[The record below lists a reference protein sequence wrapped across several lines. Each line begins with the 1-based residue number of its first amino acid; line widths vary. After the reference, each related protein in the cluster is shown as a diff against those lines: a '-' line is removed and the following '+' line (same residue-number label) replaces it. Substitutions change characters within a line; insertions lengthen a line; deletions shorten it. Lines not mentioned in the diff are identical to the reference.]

1 VIPRESPDNTLAT
14 RRVRVCTALRWI
26 GVLTLLFFSVPLAVV
41 AGFLGWRQYRILKT
55 WPSVDAQVVRANWTR
70 HPAQSSREPVD
81 SYGAEFLFRYSVGG
95 RQYESVATSGYN
107 SVNLREVQGWLNQV
121 PVGSHRTVRYEPDNP
136 QVISLATDYGGLSFA
151 APYALARW
159 VLITFCVG
167 TGLIAFGRLVDG
179 GLGAGDPSACGISRR
194 MV

>member
-1 VIPRESPDNTLAT
+1 MPRESADNTAAV

-26 GVLTLLFFSVPLAVV
+26 GVLTLLFFSVPLALV
-41 AGFLGWRQYRILKT
+41 AGFLGWRQYRILQT
-55 WPSVDAQVVRANWTR
+55 WPAVDAQVVRANWTR
-70 HPAQSSREPVD
+70 HPAQSSRGAAD

-95 RQYESVATSGYN
+95 RQYESVATPDYN
-107 SVNLREVQGWLNQV
+107 SVSLREVQEWLHQV

-167 TGLIAFGRLVDG
+167 ACLIAFGRWVDG
-179 GLGAGDPSACGISRR
+179 GLAAGGRSACGISRR